1 MNRINRLVIMVMT
14 LLTVLYSL
22 PKLQAQQSN
31 AAEDAFDQTIARD
44 YTHTQWFPNL
54 AGPYLNPHIPP
65 FQLANSQLLDELIQN
80 GKMKLSLQDAIA
92 LAVENNL
99 NIAVARYNPQY
110 AQADKVRAASGQ
122 ATRGIQGAFSS
133 SALFSGALGG
143 GINTSSAGALTT
155 GAGSATGSGNGIF
168 NIGPIGSF
176 DPVVGFEAGV
186 GYNVAPLSTA
196 TVYGI
201 PVLSRNTTQYSGF
214 LGQEFPT
221 GTSYAVSL
229 SGYRQSI
236 NSSAVLFNP
245 ETVAALSLG
254 INQHLLNGFGYRAN
268 AKFIRIAANDIG
280 ISKDYFKEQV
290 ITTIAQ
296 IETDYWVLVEDKQ
309 NVLVA
314 QEAVTYAKKLLADNK
329 RQVQIGT
336 LAPLDVIQAE
346 SQLATAQQNLIVAQ
360 TTFQQQ
366 QEVIK
371 TDISKQVSGEILTAD
386 IEPTDALPTPS
397 PSDVPPLDEAL
408 TLAHANRPE
417 VDLNNLNLKNEAVV
431 LKANRNSLLPTLDFF
446 ASYQPAALYGDRLLH
461 AAAANG
467 LLGPVIGK
475 VPGGIG
481 QAFSQIFNND
491 YPSYSVGLSLQ
502 MPIRNRAAQA
512 DAARALLEQHM
523 LRTQVQQTLNS
534 IDLNVRQAVI
544 AVVQGRARVDAA
556 QKAVD
561 YARQQ
566 YVDEQKKFQVGEST
580 VTLVIQMQNNLTQAE
595 GTLVQARAAY
605 ATALTQFQQAT
616 GTILSKNNVQLVDAL
631 TGHMHRMPNIPGTPV
646 TPLRSPK

>member
-1 MNRINRLVIMVMT
+1 MVLT
-14 LLTVLYSL
+14 LLAVLAGL
-22 PKLQAQQSN
+22 PKLIAQQST
-31 AAEDAFDQTIARD
+31 AAEDTFDQTIARN
-44 YTHTQWFPNL
+44 YTNTRWFPNL
-54 AGPYLNPHIPP
+54 AGPYINPRVPP
-65 FQLANSQLLDELIQN
+65 FQLANSQLLDELIQH
-80 GKMKLSLQDAIA
+80 GKMSLSLQDAIA

-110 AQADKVRAASGQ
+110 AQADRVRAASGQ

-143 GINTSSAGALTT
+143 GVSTVTSQVTSQA
-155 GAGSATGSGNGIF
+155 AGSATGGGNGIF

-176 DPVVGFEAGV
+176 DPVVGFTAGL
-186 GYNVAPLSTA
+186 GYRVAPLSTA
-196 TVYGI
+196 TVFGI
-201 PVLSRNTTQYSGF
+201 PILSQNTAQYSGYF
-214 LGQEFPT
+214 AQEFPT
-221 GTSYAVSL
+221 GTSYAAIL
-229 SGYRQSI
+229 SGYRQST

-245 ETVAALSLG
+245 ETVGTLSLG

-268 AKFIRIAANDIG
+268 KKFIRIADNDIG

-314 QEAVTYAKKLLADNK
+314 QEAVTYAKKLLADNQK
-329 RQVQIGT
+329 QVQIGT

-360 TTFQQQ
+360 TTFRQQ

-371 TDISKQVSGEILTAD
+371 TDISKKVAGEILTAD
-386 IEPTDALPTPS
+386 VEPADVLPTPS
-397 PSDVPPLDEAL
+397 SSDVPQLEDAL
-408 TLAHANRPE
+408 NLAHANRPE
-417 VDLNNLNLKNEAVV
+417 VDLNDLNLKNEEVV
-431 LKANRNSLLPTLDFF
+431 LKANRNSLLPTLDAF
-446 ASYQPAALYGDRLLH
+446 ASFQPAALNGNRLLH

-467 LLGPVIGK
+467 FLGPVIGSS
-475 VPGGIG
+475 PGGIS
-481 QAFSQIFNND
+481 QAFSQILHNN
-491 YPSYSVGLSLQ
+491 YPSYSVGLELQ

-512 DAARALLEQHM
+512 DAARALLEEHM
-523 LRTQVQQTLNS
+523 LRTQVQQTLNT
-534 IDLNVRQAVI
+534 IDLSVRQAVI

-566 YVDEQKKFQVGEST
+566 YVDEQKKFKVGEST

-616 GTILSKNNVQLVDAL
+616 GTILAENHVQLVDAL
-631 TGHMHRMPNIPGTPV
+631 TGHVHRMPNIPGAPV
-646 TPLRSPK
+646 TPLNLQK